1 MKTVTH
7 VIAAPLGLHA
17 RPAGLLVKLA
27 GDFESAIVVTTS
39 TGTADAKRIMALM
52 RLGAQKGTLLT
63 VQAGKLHGHIFRGDA
78 LASVFF
84 SSNFSSTASSRP

>member
-7 VIAAPLGLHA
+7 VIADPLGLHA

-52 RLGAQKGTLLT
+52 RLGAKQGTLLT
-63 VQAGKLHGHIFRGDA
+63 VTCNGPDEDA
-78 LASVFF
+78 AAEAIRRFL
-84 SSNFSSTASSRP
+84 TDHL

>member
-7 VIAAPLGLHA
+7 VIADPLGLHA

-39 TGTADAKRIMALM
+39 TGTAEAKRIMALM
-52 RLGAQKGTLLT
+52 RLGAKQGTLLT
-63 VQAGKLHGHIFRGDA
+63 VTCSGPDEEAAAEAIRRF
-78 LASVFF
+78 LADHL
-84 SSNFSSTASSRP
+84 

>member
-7 VIAAPLGLHA
+7 VIADPLGLHA

-39 TGTADAKRIMALM
+39 TGSADAKRIMALM
-52 RLGAQKGTLLT
+52 RLGAKQGTLLPRT
-63 VQAGKLHGHIFRGDA
+63 CSGPAAEAAAEAIRRLLTDH
-78 LASVFF
+78 L
-84 SSNFSSTASSRP
+84 

>member
-7 VIAAPLGLHA
+7 VIADPLGLHA

-39 TGTADAKRIMALM
+39 TGTADTKRIMALM
-52 RLGAQKGTLLT
+52 RLGAKQGTLLT
-63 VQAGKLHGHIFRGDA
+63 VTCSGPDEEAAAEAIRRFLTDH
-78 LASVFF
+78 L
-84 SSNFSSTASSRP
+84 

>member
-7 VIAAPLGLHA
+7 VIADPLGLHA

-27 GDFESAIVVTTS
+27 AGFESAIVVTTS

-63 VQAGKLHGHIFRGDA
+63 VTCSGSDEDA
-78 LASVFF
+78 AAEAVRRFL
-84 SSNFSSTASSRP
+84 TDHL

>member
-7 VIAAPLGLHA
+7 VIADPLGLHA

-39 TGTADAKRIMALM
+39 TGTADVKRIMALM
-52 RLGAQKGTLLT
+52 RLGAKQGTLLT
-63 VQAGKLHGHIFRGDA
+63 VTCSGPDEEAAAEAIRRFLTDH
-78 LASVFF
+78 L
-84 SSNFSSTASSRP
+84 

>member
-7 VIAAPLGLHA
+7 VIADPLGLHA

-52 RLGAQKGTLLT
+52 RLGAKQGTLLT
-63 VQAGKLHGHIFRGDA
+63 VTCSGPDEEAAAEAIRRLLTDH
-78 LASVFF
+78 L
-84 SSNFSSTASSRP
+84 

>member
-7 VIAAPLGLHA
+7 VIADPLGLHA

-52 RLGAQKGTLLT
+52 RLGAKQGTLLT
-63 VQAGKLHGHIFRGDA
+63 VTCSGPDEEASAEAIRRFLTGH
-78 LASVFF
+78 L
-84 SSNFSSTASSRP
+84 

>member
-7 VIAAPLGLHA
+7 VIADPLGLHA

-27 GDFESAIVVTTS
+27 AGFESAIVVTTS

-52 RLGAQKGTLLT
+52 RLGAKKGTLLT
-63 VQAGKLHGHIFRGDA
+63 VTCSGSDEDA
-78 LASVFF
+78 AAEAVRRFLADHL
-84 SSNFSSTASSRP
+84 

>member
-7 VIAAPLGLHA
+7 VIADPLGLHA
-17 RPAGLLVKLA
+17 RPAGLLAKLA

-52 RLGAQKGTLLT
+52 RLGAKQGTLLT
-63 VQAGKLHGHIFRGDA
+63 VTCSGPDEEAAAEAIRRFLTDH
-78 LASVFF
+78 L
-84 SSNFSSTASSRP
+84 

>member
-63 VQAGKLHGHIFRGDA
+63 VTCSGPDEE
-78 LASVFF
+78 ASAEAIRRFL
-84 SSNFSSTASSRP
+84 TDHL

>member
-7 VIAAPLGLHA
+7 VIADPLGLHA

-52 RLGAQKGTLLT
+52 RLGAKQGTLLT
-63 VQAGKLHGHIFRGDA
+63 VTCSGPDEEVAAEAIRRF
-78 LASVFF
+78 LADHL
-84 SSNFSSTASSRP
+84 

>member
-7 VIAAPLGLHA
+7 VIADPLGLHA
-17 RPAGLLVKLA
+17 SPAGLLVKLA

-52 RLGAQKGTLLT
+52 RLGAKQGTLLT
-63 VQAGKLHGHIFRGDA
+63 VTCSGPDEEAAAEAIRRFLTDH
-78 LASVFF
+78 L
-84 SSNFSSTASSRP
+84 

>member
-7 VIAAPLGLHA
+7 VIADPLGLHA

-52 RLGAQKGTLLT
+52 RLGAKQGTLLT
-63 VQAGKLHGHIFRGDA
+63 VTCSGPDEEAAAEAVRRFLTDH
-78 LASVFF
+78 L
-84 SSNFSSTASSRP
+84 

>member
-7 VIAAPLGLHA
+7 VIADPLGLHA

-27 GDFESAIVVTTS
+27 GDFESAIIVTTS

-52 RLGAQKGTLLT
+52 RLGAKQGTLLT
-63 VQAGKLHGHIFRGDA
+63 VTCSGPDEEAAAEAIRRFLTDH
-78 LASVFF
+78 L
-84 SSNFSSTASSRP
+84 

>member
-7 VIAAPLGLHA
+7 VIADPLGLHA
-17 RPAGLLVKLA
+17 RPGGLLVKLA

-52 RLGAQKGTLLT
+52 RLGAKQGTLLT
-63 VQAGKLHGHIFRGDA
+63 VTCSGPDEDA
-78 LASVFF
+78 AAEAIRRFL
-84 SSNFSSTASSRP
+84 TDHL

>member
-7 VIAAPLGLHA
+7 VIADPLGLHA

-39 TGTADAKRIMALM
+39 IGTADAKRIMALM
-52 RLGAQKGTLLT
+52 RLGAKQGTLLT
-63 VQAGKLHGHIFRGDA
+63 VTCSGPDEEAAAEAIRRFLTDH
-78 LASVFF
+78 L
-84 SSNFSSTASSRP
+84 

>member
-7 VIAAPLGLHA
+7 VIADPLGLHA

-52 RLGAQKGTLLT
+52 RLGAKQGTLLT
-63 VQAGKLHGHIFRGDA
+63 VTCSGPDEDA
-78 LASVFF
+78 AAEAVRRFLTDHF
-84 SSNFSSTASSRP
+84 

>member
-1 MKTVTH
+1 MKTVIH
-7 VIAAPLGLHA
+7 VIADPLGLHA

-52 RLGAQKGTLLT
+52 RLGAKQGTLLT
-63 VQAGKLHGHIFRGDA
+63 VTCSGPDEDA
-78 LASVFF
+78 AAEAIRRFL
-84 SSNFSSTASSRP
+84 TDHL

>member
-7 VIAAPLGLHA
+7 VIADPLGLHA

-39 TGTADAKRIMALM
+39 TGHADAKRIMALM
-52 RLGAQKGTLLT
+52 RLGAKQGTLLT
-63 VQAGKLHGHIFRGDA
+63 VTCSGPDEEAAAEAIRRF
-78 LASVFF
+78 LADHL
-84 SSNFSSTASSRP
+84 

>member
-7 VIAAPLGLHA
+7 VIADPLGLHA

-52 RLGAQKGTLLT
+52 RLGAKQGTLLT
-63 VQAGKLHGHIFRGDA
+63 VTCSGPDEDA
-78 LASVFF
+78 AAEAIRRFL
-84 SSNFSSTASSRP
+84 TDHL

>member
-7 VIAAPLGLHA
+7 VIADPLGLHA

-52 RLGAQKGTLLT
+52 RLGAKQGTLLT
-63 VQAGKLHGHIFRGDA
+63 VTCSGPDEEAAAEAIRRF
-78 LASVFF
+78 LADHL
-84 SSNFSSTASSRP
+84 

>member
-7 VIAAPLGLHA
+7 VIADPLGLHA

-39 TGTADAKRIMALM
+39 TDNADAKRIMALM
-52 RLGAQKGTLLT
+52 RLGAKQGTLLT
-63 VQAGKLHGHIFRGDA
+63 VTCSGPDEEAAAEAIRRFLTDH
-78 LASVFF
+78 L
-84 SSNFSSTASSRP
+84 

>member
-7 VIAAPLGLHA
+7 VIADPLGLHA

-39 TGTADAKRIMALM
+39 TGQRRCQAHHGADAA
-52 RLGAQKGTLLT
+52 GS
-63 VQAGKLHGHIFRGDA
+63 QAGDPAHRHLQ
-78 LASVFF
+78 
-84 SSNFSSTASSRP
+84 RP

>member
-7 VIAAPLGLHA
+7 VIADPLGLHA

-39 TGTADAKRIMALM
+39 TGTADAKLIMALM
-52 RLGAQKGTLLT
+52 RLGAKQGTLLT
-63 VQAGKLHGHIFRGDA
+63 VTCSGPDEEAAAEAIRRFLTDH
-78 LASVFF
+78 L
-84 SSNFSSTASSRP
+84 

>member
-7 VIAAPLGLHA
+7 VIADPLGLHA

-27 GDFESAIVVTTS
+27 GDFESAIIVTTS

-52 RLGAQKGTLLT
+52 RLGAKQGTLLT
-63 VQAGKLHGHIFRGDA
+63 VTCSGPDEDA
-78 LASVFF
+78 AAEAIRRFL
-84 SSNFSSTASSRP
+84 TDHL